1 MIEYSVMLERH
12 KGSSRPD
19 VCIFSDY
26 DRETAIAEMG
36 AYCKKNGFT
45 VKDHDGQFTIADI
58 VLVEKEPIVGLRSSA
73 GHHISRSLT
82 FMGKGEEVGGMT
94 MKEITFPVLV
104 LDDDC
109 RICEDLDIVSDT
121 KTRMYAEDKC
131 IDQETLV
138 RCSNVYKCM
147 RIQERLKKR
156 DDGERK

>member
-1 MIEYSVMLERH
+1 
-12 KGSSRPD
+12 
-19 VCIFSDY
+19 
-26 DRETAIAEMG
+26 
-36 AYCKKNGFT
+36 
-45 VKDHDGQFTIADI
+45 
-58 VLVEKEPIVGLRSSA
+58 
-73 GHHISRSLT
+73 
-82 FMGKGEEVGGMT
+82 

-138 RCSNVYKCM
+138 RCSNVYKGM